1 MRITVLVDMSKPLCR
16 GMKICKEDGKVGW
29 VRFKYE
35 RLPNLCYWYGLLM
48 HNNKDCDLWVKSRG
62 SLTEDDQQYGGWLHA
77 PSINPNKCTMV
88 RVKGSN
94 GSTDKDEHSFS
105 IVRGEEM
112 DTTENE
118 LLKQSKEAEN
128 PKCQLEETH
137 GPKDFVAI
145 PNTVPVQHLQ
155 VQQNFQE
162 TLKEIDL
169 GLAKYDGDVGKEIHL
184 GAEEGSGES
193 IVCL

>member
-1 MRITVLVDMSKPLCR
+1 MLFRS
-16 GMKICKEDGKVGW
+16 
-29 VRFKYE
+29 
-35 RLPNLCYWYGLLM
+35 
-48 HNNKDCDLWVKSRG
+48 
-62 SLTEDDQQYGGWLHA
+62 
-77 PSINPNKCTMV
+77 
-88 RVKGSN
+88 
-94 GSTDKDEHSFS
+94 
-105 IVRGEEM
+105 
-112 DTTENE
+112 
-118 LLKQSKEAEN
+118 
-128 PKCQLEETH
+128 CQLEETH

-145 PNTVPVQHLQ
+145 PDTVPVQHLQ